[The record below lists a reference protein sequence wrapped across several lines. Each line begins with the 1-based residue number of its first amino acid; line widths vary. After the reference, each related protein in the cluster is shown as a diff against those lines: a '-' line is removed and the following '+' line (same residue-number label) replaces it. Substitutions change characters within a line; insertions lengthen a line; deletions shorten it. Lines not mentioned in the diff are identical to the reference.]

1 MTRQPLEIDGIT
13 YWLKIGLKGI
23 IYLQSLPEYKE
34 EDIFVASIITLQEL
48 SISEAKSLFRRHGS
62 DILFDMQTFFTSP
75 FLSIDVR
82 DLYSKAVGEMG
93 ISPAIFFQMAPDEI
107 ELAYDGYLRRQE
119 LSANL
124 SKLAFLQALN
134 GDKTTIKLLD
144 DPEYKQG
151 NIHER
156 ETTFIELGISNGEI

>member
-93 ISPAIFFQMAPDEI
+93 ISPAIFF
-107 ELAYDGYLRRQE
+107 
-119 LSANL
+119 
-124 SKLAFLQALN
+124 
-134 GDKTTIKLLD
+134 
-144 DPEYKQG
+144 
-151 NIHER
+151 
-156 ETTFIELGISNGEI
+156 